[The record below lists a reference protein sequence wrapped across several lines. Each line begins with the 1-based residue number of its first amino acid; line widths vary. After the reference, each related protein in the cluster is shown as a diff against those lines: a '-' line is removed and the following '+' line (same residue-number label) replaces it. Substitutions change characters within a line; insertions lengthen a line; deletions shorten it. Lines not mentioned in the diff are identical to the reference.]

1 VVLAYRAAGM
11 PGKLPKIGDPF
22 GEWSDNV
29 RSALVW
35 LGYVDPVATM
45 NEARE
50 HDPSRLARMAM
61 LRAVFHA
68 YGGERRT
75 ATQMIDD
82 AKAGLIIPAG
92 KSLLDGKDGRAA
104 TDLKAAIVQY
114 TSDRLDAKY
123 FGSKLA
129 TDLGRITD
137 GLTLCCVKDRHT
149 KVNVWWIEAEEGKS

>member
-1 VVLAYRAAGM
+1 MRYVRSSSDRCIALGFWVRRREKTSG
-11 PGKLPKIGDPF
+11 II

-50 HDPSRLARMAM
+50 HDQSRLARMAM
-61 LRAVFHA
+61 LRAIFHA

-92 KSLLDGKDGRAA
+92 KSLLDGKDGR
-104 TDLKAAIVQY
+104 
-114 TSDRLDAKY
+114 
-123 FGSKLA
+123 
-129 TDLGRITD
+129 
-137 GLTLCCVKDRHT
+137 
-149 KVNVWWIEAEEGKS
+149 